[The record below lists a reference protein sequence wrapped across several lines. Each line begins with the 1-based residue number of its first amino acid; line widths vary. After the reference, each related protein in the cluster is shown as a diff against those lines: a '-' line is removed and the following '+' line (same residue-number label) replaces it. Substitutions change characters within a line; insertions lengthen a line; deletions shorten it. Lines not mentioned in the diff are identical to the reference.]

1 MEPFGLIGGRPRHPV
16 SGCHGFAQC
25 GFMPVLL
32 RVPAGKGGV
41 RRINGTPGERRGV
54 KAVAKNSVIA
64 IPRSRSLL

>member
-41 RRINGTPGERRGV
+41 RRINGTQGNAG
-54 KAVAKNSVIA
+54 A
-64 IPRSRSLL
+64 